1 MEPLRGPF
9 RMIGLYDGATFK
21 ECLTG
26 LAWPL
31 AQTRAAETLKGEFLQ
46 GQGSAVARY
55 PRRPVRR
62 RARNAARPAARDRCS
77 MRARAQARLDAM
89 ENQRIV
95 LASRPEGW
103 VTPENFD
110 CRRPRCR
117 GRGEGEVLVKNLWLS
132 LDPYMRGRMSDTKS
146 YVKGVGIGEVMVGQT
161 VGEVVESKHPGFK
174 PGDKALTQL
183 GWQLYG
189 KAKGEELNRIDASRA
204 PLSYYLGV
212 LGMPGMT
219 AYFGLKEIGQPKP
232 GETLVVSAAS
242 GAVGSVVGQL
252 AKLWDCRAV
261 GIAGG
266 REKCDYVTRKLGFD
280 ACVDYKAGRLREDL
294 KEACPKG
301 VDVYFDN
308 VGGEILD
315 LALARMNLFGRIVVC
330 GTISDYNA
338 TEPYRVRNLRAVLVN
353 RLKVQGM
360 IVFDWKERYGEA
372 LKALG
377 GYYAAGKLKTR
388 ESVVEGLANAPQG
401 LISLLK
407 GGNFGKQ
414 LVKLA

>member
-1 MEPLRGPF
+1 
-9 RMIGLYDGATFK
+9 
-21 ECLTG
+21 
-26 LAWPL
+26 
-31 AQTRAAETLKGEFLQ
+31 
-46 GQGSAVARY
+46 
-55 PRRPVRR
+55 
-62 RARNAARPAARDRCS
+62 
-77 MRARAQARLDAM
+77 M

-103 VTPENFD
+103 VAPANFRLEKAPLPQPQD
-110 CRRPRCR
+110 
-117 GRGEGEVLVKNLWLS
+117 GEILVKNLWLS
-132 LDPYMRGRMSDTKS
+132 LDPYMRGRMSEQKS
-146 YVKGVGIGEVMVGQT
+146 YVKGVDIGETMVGQT
-161 VGEVVESKHPGFK
+161 AGEVVESKNSAFK
-174 PGDKALTQL
+174 PGDKVLTQL

-189 KAKGEELNRIDASRA
+189 VTKEASKVDATRA
-204 PLSYYLGV
+204 PLSYYLGM
-212 LGMPGMT
+212 LGMPGLT
-219 AYFGLKEIGQPKP
+219 AYFGLKELGQPKP
-232 GETLVVSAAS
+232 GETVLVSAAS

-252 AKLWDCRAV
+252 AKLWGCRAL

-266 REKCDYVTRKLGFD
+266 PEKCAYVKNELGFD
-280 ACVDYKAGRLREDL
+280 ECFDYKAGKLRDQIRD
-294 KEACPKG
+294 

-315 LALARMNLFGRIVVC
+315 LALARLKLFGRVVVC

-338 TEPYRVRNLRAVLVN
+338 TDPYRVKNWRAILVN

-360 IVFDWKERYGEA
+360 IVFDFKERYGEA

-401 LISLLK
+401 FIALLK

>member
-1 MEPLRGPF
+1 
-9 RMIGLYDGATFK
+9 
-21 ECLTG
+21 
-26 LAWPL
+26 
-31 AQTRAAETLKGEFLQ
+31 
-46 GQGSAVARY
+46 
-55 PRRPVRR
+55 
-62 RARNAARPAARDRCS
+62 
-77 MRARAQARLDAM
+77 M

-103 VTPENFD
+103 VTPENFRLEKSPLPSIGD
-110 CRRPRCR
+110 
-117 GRGEGEVLVKNLWLS
+117 GEVLVKNLWLS

-146 YVKGVGIGEVMVGQT
+146 YVKGVDLGEVMVGQT
-161 VGEVVESKHPGFK
+161 AGEVVESRHAGFK
-174 PGDKALTQL
+174 PGDKTLTQL

-189 KAKGEELNRIDASRA
+189 KAKGEELNKVESTRA
-204 PLSYYLGV
+204 PLSYYLGM

-219 AYFGLKEIGQPKP
+219 AYFGLKEIGQPKA
-232 GETLVVSAAS
+232 GQTVVVSAAS

-252 AKLWDCRAV
+252 AKIWGCRAV

-266 REKCDYVTRKLGFD
+266 REKCDYVTRELGFD
-280 ACVDYKAGRLREDL
+280 ACIDYKAGKLRDEL
-294 KEACPKG
+294 KELKG
-301 VDVYFDN
+301 IDVYFDN

-315 LALARMNLFGRIVVC
+315 LVLTRMNLFGRIVVC
-330 GTISDYNA
+330 GMIADYNA
-338 TEPYRVRNLRAVLVN
+338 TEPYRFRNLRAVLVN
-353 RLKVQGM
+353 RLKIQGM

-388 ESVVEGLANAPQG
+388 ESVVEGLANAPHG
-401 LISLLK
+401 LIALLK